1 MDLCVASRFVQL
13 LHFKIRFEKHAVAI
27 LIWRGLRDGLSV
39 ALALSL
45 SATCTATN
53 LFLITYMIAVFSIP
67 VQGLTIETFILAT
80 REIVLKITFD

>member
-1 MDLCVASRFVQL
+1 LVQL

-45 SATCTATN
+45 SATMHRDE
-53 LFLITYMIAVFSIP
+53 FVLITYMIVVFSIL
-67 VQGLTIETFILAT
+67 VQGVTIETFILAT

>member
-13 LHFKIRFEKHAVAI
+13 LHFKIRFEKHVVAI

-45 SATCTATN
+45 SATMHRDEFVLLPIWSSFS
-53 LFLITYMIAVFSIP
+53 LFWCRGWL
-67 VQGLTIETFILAT
+67 
-80 REIVLKITFD
+80 LKHSF